1 MANQQTK
8 RRRKRYQAGSAY
20 AGHVK
25 PPGIFSIFSDIRLI
39 RAVFVLM
46 AFGLVAGSFAII
58 FGSDVLFSGGGGHGG
73 GGGGSST
80 SFVQPDSSDFATAQP
95 RATVEVTTFAGP
107 PAFTLVSGSS
117 YTATIRTDVGDIR
130 VELFADTAEEA
141 VNNFVFLAEEGF
153 YDSLVFHFVEQGFS
167 ANAGDPACT
176 TTSVSACRG
185 DGGPG
190 YELTGGPLGD
200 FEAGVLGM
208 ANGSQ
213 FFIALTD
220 SEQFDDFTAFGR
232 IVSGLDVAEQVT
244 AGTAI
249 ETIEILVQ

>member
-1 MANQQTK
+1 MIDLDTVDLATLEATMDTAK
-8 RRRKRYQAGSAY
+8 GTMVIGFYPEKAP
-20 AGHVK
+20 GHV
-25 PPGIFSIFSDIRLI
+25 RN
-39 RAVFVLM
+39 
-46 AFGLVAGSFAII
+46 FAK
-58 FGSDVLFSGGGGHGG
+58 L
-73 GGGGSST
+73 
-80 SFVQPDSSDFATAQP
+80 AQ
-95 RATVEVTTFAGP
+95 
-107 PAFTLVSGSS
+107 
-117 YTATIRTDVGDIR
+117 
-130 VELFADTAEEA
+130 
-141 VNNFVFLAEEGF
+141 EGF

-200 FEAGVLGM
+200 FETGVLGM

-213 FFIALTD
+213 FFIALTE